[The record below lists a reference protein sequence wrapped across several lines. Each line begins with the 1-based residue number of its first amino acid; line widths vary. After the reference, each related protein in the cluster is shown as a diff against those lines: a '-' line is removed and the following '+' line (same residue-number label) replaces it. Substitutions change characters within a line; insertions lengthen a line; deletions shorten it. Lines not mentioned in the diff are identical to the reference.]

1 MSLDFGDCNVTNTS
15 LCEIEHIY
23 NKTGFVELVLQAK
36 NHTITRRLVLV
47 QDAITG
53 FVVNKKVNAISFR
66 DTFLIN
72 WKIDTGSMVRFSI
85 DYGDNSTE
93 TYSFSSVQNVLQRN
107 NSHIYTG
114 LGVFYVIIM
123 AMNELNSITISEHVI
138 VEIPVNV
145 SCLLIKNLGPFDNIY
160 QNDSI
165 EIKLNVSDGSNPEFL
180 FILGDGIN
188 LTQRSTELVYN
199 YPQSGL
205 KNISVI
211 VYNNISAYQLRTV
224 INVRKVFSLGNV
236 TLEVSSANVTEPA
249 LMILNVSEGF
259 PYLCFWYFGD
269 GSFIQTSSFQNSSF
283 IYHVYKTINVFNVNI
298 NCSNNFGFIVEK
310 ATVTVQQAIKSLT
323 FTNNCPRQIDEMVV
337 FNISTEERGTNS
349 CFVVNLGDGTFFGFG
364 HEDCSHENV
373 SVRFLGFAG
382 NYFSINYNYSSLGS
396 YDVSVTAWNRV
407 SRSFL
412 QDKALVVKIPCNFPT
427 ITVPEFKKDI
437 NSRTVFTPLQV
448 VRFRVF
454 ITKIDCKATD
464 QKDIIWTV
472 SEVSSL
478 PKDKSGTHTVLNPD
492 NKKLEE
498 LTIQKKT
505 LTYGVYMIRCN
516 VSMREQYDVYSI
528 EEGFIEIQGNA
539 LIAIIEG
546 GSLIQK
552 AFGKPYVLDGS
563 DSRDPDDTEPNLQYY
578 WLCQNA
584 SWEIQEDLMS
594 MTSETYLLNVSD
606 YNASTFCHR
615 SRNGTLMKGGS
626 SIEIHTGTLGLHSS
640 YAVALFVSKTVNNH
654 FRISSFTQVVKI
666 VDGDPPVIKIR

>member
-1 MSLDFGDCNVTNTS
+1 MDFGDCNVTNTS

-36 NHTITRRLVLV
+36 NHTITRRLILV

-93 TYSFSSVQNVLQRN
+93 TYSFSSVQKVLQRN

-224 INVRKVFSLGNV
+224 INVRKVFSLGNA
-236 TLEVSSANVTEPA
+236 TLEFSSANVTEPA

-298 NCSNNFGFIVEK
+298 NCSNNFGFIVQK

-407 SRSFL
+407 SRSFI

-472 SEVSSL
+472 SEVSPL
-478 PKDKSGTHTVLNPD
+478 PKDESGTHTVLNPD

-505 LTYGVYMIRCN
+505 LAYGVYMIRCN

-552 AFGKPYVLDGS
+552 AFGKPYVMDGS
-563 DSRDPDDTEPNLQYY
+563 DSRDPDDAEPNLQYY